1 MLNITNAPKSSFL
14 FSIISFV
21 TSIVDLHQFS
31 TSCKSAISRPPP
43 ASTFVSPAP
52 GPSAPVVTELT
63 DSRAE
68 QQSLVLAA
76 RRHNYKITLSPQT
89 HRAES

>member
-21 TSIVDLHQFS
+21 TSIVDQFS